1 MSATLSDRPPSA
13 VPSPRLVRGMELWA
27 TAAPLLCAAHCVAMP
42 LVVAFAPRLAAF
54 EEHERA
60 VMGAALVLALATT
73 LLGIRVHGHPSPLL
87 LVGAG
92 ALAWGATF
100 LALPLPGELP
110 TVAASLLM
118 AGGTLWSARLRH
130 LATCPRCG
138 CAANG
143 EPATSGR
150 PMGEEAAR

>member
-1 MSATLSDRPPSA
+1 
-13 VPSPRLVRGMELWA
+13 MEVWA
-27 TAAPLLCAAHCVAMP
+27 TAAPLLCAVHCIAMP

-54 EEHERA
+54 QEHERA
-60 VMGAALVLALATT
+60 LMAGALVLALATT
-73 LLGIRVHGHPSPLL
+73 VLGIRVHRRASPLL
-87 LVGAG
+87 LVAAG

-110 TVAASLLM
+110 TVTASLLM

-138 CAANG
+138 CGASGESAA
-143 EPATSGR
+143 SGR
-150 PMGEEAAR
+150 PSGGEAVR

>member
-1 MSATLSDRPPSA
+1 MSATVSDPRPAA
-13 VPSPRLVRGMELWA
+13 VPSARLVRGMELWA

-60 VMGAALVLALATT
+60 VMGASLVLALATT
-73 LLGIRVHGHPSPLL
+73 VLGIRVHRRPGPLL
-87 LVGAG
+87 LAAAG
-92 ALAWGATF
+92 ALVWGAAF
-100 LALPLPGELP
+100 LALPLPGEVP

-138 CAANG
+138 CAASG
-143 EPATSGR
+143 GSTSGR
-150 PMGEEAAR
+150 PAGGEAAR